1 MDRRTFI
8 ATGASAAMLVPLAAV
23 AMPAATF
30 QQVATG
36 PDAEILNAWQRRVAA
51 YAVINSETLALG
63 DKATDPHWRIVDECD
78 KLIQGTVAKTPLGV
92 ETQIWVALHNSAAY
106 VLDEENAI
114 LRMDLDYVAEHVN
127 DFDWAAMP
135 MVAAL
140 RSLRAMGDA

>member
-8 ATGASAAMLVPLAAV
+8 AATSTALLA
-23 AMPAATF
+23 PAAAAGSPAGETAF
-30 QQVATG
+30 ATD
-36 PDAEILNAWQRRVAA
+36 PDAAILNAWQRRVAA
-51 YAVINSETLALG
+51 YAVINSETLG
-63 DKATDPHWRIVDECD
+63 PSDKAADPHWHIVDECD
-78 KLIQGTVAKTPLGV
+78 KLIQSTVAKTPLGI

-114 LRMDLDYVAEHVN
+114 LRMDLEYVAQHTD